1 MNAER
6 RRQLVSLADR
16 YNVPILEDE
25 FVGDLRYEGRAQPA
39 LKALDPGGCVF
50 YMGTFSK
57 MLMPGLRVGYL
68 VVNGPVYERLVDWK
82 HVHDLA
88 TSNLIQRALEAY
100 ISVGRYQ
107 IHLNRARRVY
117 RQRRN
122 TMLAAL
128 GQYMPPGTHW
138 LPAQGGFFIWVQ
150 LPDGIP
156 THELLPLAIQEKV
169 DFAPGG
175 LFFPAEKVHSYM
187 RLNFAMNSPD
197 LIQEGIRRLGKAVQR
212 YRS

>member
-1 MNAER
+1 
-6 RRQLVSLADR
+6 
-16 YNVPILEDE
+16 
-25 FVGDLRYEGRAQPA
+25 
-39 LKALDPGGCVF
+39 
-50 YMGTFSK
+50 
-57 MLMPGLRVGYL
+57 
-68 VVNGPVYERLVDWK
+68 
-82 HVHDLA
+82 
-88 TSNLIQRALEAY
+88 
-100 ISVGRYQ
+100 
-107 IHLNRARRVY
+107 
-117 RQRRN
+117 
-122 TMLAAL
+122 MLAAL